1 MKKLLA
7 AMLLTAGIGF
17 AQFSV
22 GIHIGEPPRPRVV
35 RVRPN
40 APGPGYSWVD
50 GYWYPQGNRY
60 SWHQGYWTRP
70 PYEGSQWMAPR
81 YESGMYY
88 QGYWNGNDRQV
99 EHNHQWDR
107 DRRYR
112 DYRDHDNGRRD
123 DRRDNH

>member
-7 AMLLTAGIGF
+7 ALILTAGIGA

-22 GIHIGEPPRPRVV
+22 GIHIGEPPRPRVI

-40 APGPGYSWVD
+40 SPGAGYSWVD

-88 QGYWNGNDRQV
+88 QGYWNGNNRQV

-107 DRRYR
+107 NRRQRDYQDRNGDGRPDRR
-112 DYRDHDNGRRD
+112 
-123 DRRDNH
+123 